1 MRFILQATFLAL
13 AFLGCTSE
21 GTVIGLTSGD
31 AAAPDGGSQGG
42 SGGGG
47 SGNAGSANGSDDASV
62 ADDGGVIADAAVGS
76 DGSTSALDGSATG
89 SEAGAGC
96 GTGQICFALDGDEIV
111 ASGGGYTLNEV
122 GLGDYLFVKYE
133 MGLIQLSI
141 DIFATEPGTYD
152 ASEAREAGKA
162 RVYYFDENNAQFMS
176 SSGTVTITDIG
187 NGTVTGSFSATLEE
201 FDANSQMFTGSGP
214 QLEVSDGTFVEIL
227 VPTIP

>member
-1 MRFILQATFLAL
+1 
-13 AFLGCTSE
+13 GN
-21 GTVIGLTSGD
+21 
-31 AAAPDGGSQGG
+31 QGG
-42 SGGGG
+42 SSGGGAA
-47 SGNAGSANGSDDASV
+47 NAGSAGV
-62 ADDGGVIADAAVGS
+62 ADDGGVIADAAVS
-76 DGSTSALDGSATG
+76 TDGSTPSVDGGTVG
-89 SEAGAGC
+89 NEAGTGC
-96 GTGQICFALDGDEIV
+96 GTGQICFALDGDEVV
-111 ASGGGYTLNEV
+111 AAGGGYTLNEA

>member
-1 MRFILQATFLAL
+1 MRFILPSTFLAL
-13 AFLGCTSE
+13 SFLGCTSE

-42 SGGGG
+42 SSSVD
-47 SGNAGSANGSDDASV
+47 SGNAGSANGSPDASGT
-62 ADDGGVIADAAVGS
+62 DDGGVIADAATS
-76 DGSTSALDGSATG
+76 TDGSTSALDGGATG
-89 SEAGAGC
+89 NDAGAEC
-96 GTGQICFALDGDEIV
+96 GTGQICFALDGDAIV
-111 ASGGGYTLNEV
+111 ASGGGYVLNEV

-162 RVYYFDENNAQFMS
+162 RVYYFDGNGGEFMS
-176 SSGTVTITDIG
+176 SEGSVTITAVD
-187 NGTVTGSFSATLEE
+187 NGTVTGTFSATLEE
-201 FDANSQMFTGSGP
+201 FDFNTQMFTGSGP

-227 VPTIP
+227 TPAI